1 MKTIFIKTMKE
12 NKNLQEICLKV
23 FTYENRKFI
32 FLSTRKTCI
41 QTDDEEIK
49 QKKGSKRIR
58 GGGSRTIT
66 VLQMD
71 F

>member
-1 MKTIFIKTMKE
+1 M
-12 NKNLQEICLKV
+12 
-23 FTYENRKFI
+23 RKFI
-32 FLSTRKTCI
+32 FCSTRTTCI

-58 GGGSRTIT
+58 DGGSRTIT